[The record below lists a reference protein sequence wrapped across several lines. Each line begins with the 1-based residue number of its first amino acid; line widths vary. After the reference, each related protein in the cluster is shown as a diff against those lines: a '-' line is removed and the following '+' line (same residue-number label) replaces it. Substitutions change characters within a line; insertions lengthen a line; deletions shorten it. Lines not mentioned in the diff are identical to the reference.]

1 MLDDSDRRII
11 EVLERDARTS
21 LRGIAEEVGVSL
33 GTVSNR
39 VKKLEENRVIKEYRV
54 ILDSEKVGWGLNLS
68 LIHI

>member
-1 MLDDSDRRII
+1 MLDDTDRRII

-54 ILDSEKVGWGLNLS
+54 ILDSEKVGCG
-68 LIHI
+68 